1 MPKFCVILPAAGKS
15 SRFGDLNY
23 KKPFA
28 PLNNRAVWLHTAQYF
43 LNRKDVAQVILVVS
57 PEDYEDVL
65 IKYRAEISINDV
77 DVVKGG
83 AERADSIENAISKIR
98 PECDFV
104 CVHDAAR
111 PCLMNSWIDDVFR
124 TAVQTG
130 AAMLAVPV
138 SDSLK
143 RVVPNQNSSKKKHGK
158 PKELSLDALL
168 PDDSEPNEAGDGVIA
183 ESVDRSNLWRAQ
195 TPQVFRRDWFEEV
208 YARRPRG
215 KSAQTTDDSMLFE
228 QAGHS
233 VYVVEASSLN
243 IKITTHSDLQLAEAI
258 LKILPGPKKNVFHPF
273 ADEDLFR

>member
-1 MPKFCVILPAAGKS
+1 MPRFCVILPAAGKS

-65 IKYRAEISINDV
+65 LKFRAEISINDV
-77 DVVKGG
+77 DVVRGG
-83 AERADSIENAISKIR
+83 AERADSIENAISRIR

-111 PCLMNSWIDDVFR
+111 PCLMNEWLDEVFR

-143 RVVPNQNSSKKKHGK
+143 RVVPNSEAGWSKRGK
-158 PKELSLDALL
+158 PKELSLDSLI
-168 PDDSEPNEAGDGVIA
+168 PDEPESSRAGDGVVA
-183 ESVDRSNLWRAQ
+183 ESVDRANLWRAQ
-195 TPQVFRRDWFEEV
+195 TPQVFRRDWFEAV
-208 YARRPRG
+208 YAGRSHE

-228 QAGHS
+228 QVGHP
-233 VYVVEASSLN
+233 VHIVEASALN
-243 IKITTHSDLQLAEAI
+243 IKITTRTDLQLAEAI

-273 ADEDLFR
+273 ADDRF